1 MVFSERFFL
10 KLEAF
15 SLHSFK
21 TSGILKRF
29 ISGITWCCFNEF
41 VFIFTKILLSK
52 QNYVSTNLKFV
63 IYFKLYIR
71 FTTANYYIDKKV
83 INIENKFFIKIFF
96 ILPTATLVLNQTS
109 NTKLMFVN
117 MTVLKKYFVN
127 YCLDRK

>member
-1 MVFSERFFL
+1 M
-10 KLEAF
+10 
-15 SLHSFK
+15 
-21 TSGILKRF
+21 
-29 ISGITWCCFNEF
+29 
-41 VFIFTKILLSK
+41 
-52 QNYVSTNLKFV
+52 

-83 INIENKFFIKIFF
+83 INIENQFFIKIFF